1 MSDLDFVSG
10 GKPIAIERGEGP
22 FLYATDG
29 TEYLDAGASYACT
42 PLGHSHPAV
51 VDAVQEQ
58 VGDLTFVDSSYPVQ
72 AREDA
77 YAALVAATPDG
88 LEGAWFCNS
97 GTEANEAAL
106 KFARSATGNSK
117 IVAATRSFHGRT
129 MGSLAATWKDKY
141 KKPYEPLAGDVEFVP
156 YGDAEELADAV
167 DDETAAVI
175 LEPIQ
180 GEGGI
185 NVPPAGYLEAAR
197 DLTDEAGAALVL
209 DEVQT
214 GMGRTGEMWACQ
226 HAGVT
231 PDVLTTAK
239 GLGNG
244 LPVGAIAVRDW
255 IADGAASHNATFSGG
270 PVVAAAVHAT
280 ISTLVED
287 EVPAHAAQ
295 VGDYLVDELEAAVGD
310 HVREIRGEG
319 LLVGVEVKRGAN
331 RVARDLALDH
341 QILALPAGRTVVRL
355 LPPLVLEESHADRL
369 VEALEG
375 VLAPEAETES
385 R

>member
-1 MSDLDFVSG
+1 MSDLDFISG
-10 GKPIAIERGEGP
+10 SKPIGIERGEGP
-22 FLYATDG
+22 YLYTDDG
-29 TEYLDAGASYACT
+29 TEYLDVGASYACT

-58 VGDLTFVDSSYPVQ
+58 VADLTFVDSSYPVQ
-72 AREDA
+72 SREDA
-77 YAALVAATPDG
+77 YASLVAAAPDG
-88 LEGAWFCNS
+88 LESAWFCNS

-106 KFARSATGNSK
+106 KFARSATGDSK

-156 YGDAEELADAV
+156 YGDGEELAAAV

-185 NVPPAGYLEAAR
+185 NVPPAGYLETAR
-197 DLTDEAGAALVL
+197 EATEEAGAALVL

-226 HAGVT
+226 NAGVT

-244 LPVGAIAVRDW
+244 LPVGAVAVQDW

-270 PVVAAAVHAT
+270 PVVGAAVHAT
-280 ISTLVED
+280 ISTLVEA
-287 EVPAHAAQ
+287 EYPAHAAE
-295 VGDYLVDELEAAVGD
+295 VGDYLVTELEAALGD
-310 HVREIRGEG
+310 SVREVRGEG
-319 LLVGVEVKRGAN
+319 LLVGVELKRGAN
-331 RVARDLALDH
+331 RVARDLAMNH
-341 QILALPAGRTVVRL
+341 QVLALPAGRTVLRL
-355 LPPLVLEESHADRL
+355 LPPLVIERAEADR
-369 VEALEG
+369 VVDAIADALG
-375 VLAPEAETES
+375 ATDDS
-385 R
+385 